1 MLLLAADTSS
11 PSGSLA
17 VLRDDEVLGA
27 RHAVSDEAYS
37 SRLFRDL
44 ESLLLDLSLELKDFD
59 GFAVVSGPGSF
70 TGLRV
75 GLTTAKAWAEAYA
88 KPVFGVS
95 ALEAVAIQSPS
106 ACPVLV
112 PVMDARRQQLYYGI
126 FQNDAGPALLRG
138 EEKVGSPEEV
148 LEDLSRVR
156 EKSSFA
162 LVAYDRE
169 LVMRTLPGIEQIS
182 PILNIV
188 SPALA
193 PWIGRIALAQAR
205 SGKSSDSLTLDA
217 NYIRRSDAE
226 VHWKGR

>member
-1 MLLLAADTSS
+1 LLS
-11 PSGSLA
+11 
-17 VLRDDEVLGA
+17 
-27 RHAVSDEAYS
+27 
-37 SRLFRDL
+37 
-44 ESLLLDLSLELKDFD
+44 
-59 GFAVVSGPGSF
+59 
-70 TGLRV
+70 
-75 GLTTAKAWAEAYA
+75 
-88 KPVFGVS
+88 
-95 ALEAVAIQSPS
+95 
-106 ACPVLV
+106 
-112 PVMDARRQQLYYGI
+112 
-126 FQNDAGPALLRG
+126 G

-217 NYIRRSDAE
+217 NYVRRSDAE
-226 VHWKGR
+226 VHRKGR